1 MVAFDRYIKD
11 PELRGLP
18 VVEGDRVMG
27 ILRRDRFLEN
37 QILGKHG
44 YGIALNTYR
53 NISHLMEQPSLMVE
67 ANTIMEDAAQR
78 IQLRKSEFIYDDIC
92 VTKNG
97 KYYTAQW
104 RYMPCLRP

>member
-1 MVAFDRYIKD
+1 MVKPIPPSANIMVAFDRYIKD

-67 ANTIMEDAAQR
+67 AKYHYGRCGTEDSIKKIR
-78 IQLRKSEFIYDDIC
+78 IHL
-92 VTKNG
+92 
-97 KYYTAQW
+97 
-104 RYMPCLRP
+104 